1 MVHSLYSSEKPH
13 ALDLLRY
20 YGITVYDSLEIACK
34 CVSVLARYGKTVKS
48 YRPKFDFLMDW
59 GRKAREDGQ
68 AVIANARA
76 EGRTALLENE
86 GKKLFQLHGA
96 NVSRDILA
104 RTADEAVAAAALVDR
119 PVALKIV
126 SPDILHKTDAGGVK
140 IGLRDAA
147 AIRTAYAEI
156 MQNARAYVPQAD
168 IHGILVSPMAAPG
181 TELIIGTKY
190 DDQFG
195 PIIMFGLGGILVEV
209 LKDVSFRVLPISLLS
224 AGRMIEEIK
233 AYPLLTG
240 TRNAPPCDK
249 RAIKRLLTTC
259 SEVMEAYPDIREMDL
274 NPVIAYEKGL
284 QVVDV
289 RILLK
294 EDATPADT

>member
-1 MVHSLYSSEKPH
+1 
-13 ALDLLRY
+13 
-20 YGITVYDSLEIACK
+20 
-34 CVSVLARYGKTVKS
+34 
-48 YRPKFDFLMDW
+48 
-59 GRKAREDGQ
+59 
-68 AVIANARA
+68 
-76 EGRTALLENE
+76 
-86 GKKLFQLHGA
+86 
-96 NVSRDILA
+96 
-104 RTADEAVAAAALVDR
+104 
-119 PVALKIV
+119 VALKIV

-140 IGLRDAA
+140 IGLNDAKD
-147 AIRTAYAEI
+147 IRAAYAEI
-156 MQNARAYVPQAD
+156 MQNAGTYAPQAD
-168 IHGILVSPMAAPG
+168 IRGVLVSPMANPG

-195 PIIMFGLGGILVEV
+195 PIIMFGLGGIMVEV

-233 AYPLLTG
+233 AYPVLTG
-240 TRNAPPCDK
+240 TRNTPPRDK

-259 SEVMEAYPDIREMDL
+259 SEVMEAYPEIREMDL

-294 EDATPADT
+294 EDRAPQDI